1 MELWAAGVILL
12 ALLAGILALILC
24 RKKLH
29 LGVWITGV
37 CVLGMLFMAV
47 LGYIALTF
55 LFLDSLD
62 SPPLDVSTASGKVLS
77 EKQAIIGEHKTP
89 VPVPSDYDLPVSE
102 VSDVL

>member
-37 CVLGMLFMAV
+37 CVLGMLFMARGENEDAKEYFNEY
-47 LGYIALTF
+47 LGFDI
-55 LFLDSLD
+55 
-62 SPPLDVSTASGKVLS
+62 PLE
-77 EKQAIIGEHKTP
+77 EKEKIQKIIDRLG
-89 VPVPSDYDLPVSE
+89 
-102 VSDVL
+102 